1 MTPAEMGLIVTQL
14 VTNLA
19 QVPIGTIA
27 PDQRS
32 DPDLILTYRNFGDVN
47 FWGADVSG
55 QLFLS
60 EKLSFRGSA
69 SWVSKECFLSA
80 TESCSG
86 SEAVALNAPTFK
98 GSVST
103 RWQDAAKGLSMEG
116 QLRYVDGFP
125 MNSGVF
131 IGRSSPTTVF
141 DANLSYRFAGVSGA
155 TLSLTGS
162 NLLNSL
168 HRQFIGAPEMGKAP
182 LAAPAVRLL
191 TADAPAR
198 RP

>member
-1 MTPAEMGLIVTQL
+1 MGAIVTQL
-14 VTNLA
+14 VTTLA

-32 DPDLILTYRNFGDVN
+32 DSDLILTYRNFGDVD
-47 FWGADVSG
+47 FWGADLSG
-55 QLFLS
+55 QFFLN

-69 SWVSKECFLSA
+69 SWVNKECFLSA

-103 RWQDAAKGLSMEG
+103 RWQDAAKGISMEG
-116 QLRYVDGFP
+116 RFRYVDGFP

-131 IGRSSPTTVF
+131 IGRVDAYSLL
-141 DANLSYRFAGVSGA
+141 DANLAYRFSGVSGA
-155 TLSLTGS
+155 TLSLTGT
-162 NLLNSL
+162 NLLNRL
-168 HRQFIGAPEMGKAP
+168 HRQFIGAPEMG
-182 LAAPAVRLL
+182 RLL
-191 TADAPAR
+191 LLRLQYDF
-198 RP
+198 